1 MNALKGINLLVRF
14 LLELCMLAAVG
25 YWGFST
31 HSSSTMKIL
40 FGIGLPVLIA
50 LIWGI
55 FMAPKSTRRLRGAPF
70 TVMDIILLGS
80 GAVALYASGLANLAW
95 IYAAVLIISE
105 ALRLV
110 WKQY

>member
-25 YWGFST
+25 YWGFKTQST
-31 HSSSTMKIL
+31 WGMKIL

-50 LIWGI
+50 VIWGY
-55 FMAPKSTRRLRGAPF
+55 FMAPRSTHRLSGVPF

-80 GAVALYASGLANLAW
+80 GAVALYASGLLTLAW
-95 IYAAVLIISE
+95 IYAVVLIVSE
-105 ALRLV
+105 ILRLV
-110 WKQY
+110 WKQ